1 MEMEKLS
8 QKYFS
13 FINQLLNGHILCDKY
28 RVSIR
33 HTLGPQELKI
43 YLGNKMHK

>member
-13 FINQLLNGHILCDKY
+13 FINYWRDTYYVTNTMLGSD
-28 RVSIR
+28 
-33 HTLGPQELKI
+33 TLWVLRSLKFI
-43 YLGNKMHK
+43 